1 MTAILYSVAR
11 FCVRQK
17 FVVLAAWLVA
27 AVVLVAVSHTL
38 GDNTNDNL
46 SLPGTD
52 SQRASNTLAK
62 SFPHQSKGSS
72 PIVLHAK
79 SGKLTDSKYSSAVN
93 EAVTDVSKAPHVAS
107 ATNPLTPQGASA
119 LSKDQTTGYI

>member
-1 MTAILYSVAR
+1 MTGILYSVAR
-11 FCVRQK
+11 FCVRRK
-17 FVVLAAWLVA
+17 YVVV

-52 SQRASNTLAK
+52 SQRASDTMAK
-62 SFPHQSKGSS
+62 SFPDQSKGTS

-79 SGKLTDSKYSSAVN
+79 SGKLTDSNYSSALSQ
-93 EAVTDVSKAPHVAS
+93 AVTDVSKAPHVAS
-107 ATNPLTPQGASA
+107 AVSP
-119 LSKDQTTGYI
+119 